1 MEIKGEGALHLHPTF
16 KARVNNNFFD
26 ATEATVDLG
35 QTFRVSNTYQR
46 FVLLFCDNK
55 NNRHILDVLS
65 AFYCSKPTQMEK
77 TGNVESVARFL
88 QTLSSP
94 LYITHELLSTIESFP
109 KPQDRNITTTYLP
122 VCALVG

>member
-1 MEIKGEGALHLHPTF
+1 MEIKGEGAFHLHPTF

-55 NNRHILDVLS
+55 NNRHILDV
-65 AFYCSKPTQMEK
+65 YQ
-77 TGNVESVARFL
+77 
-88 QTLSSP
+88 
-94 LYITHELLSTIESFP
+94 LSTIRSLR
-109 KPQDRNITTTYLP
+109 KCRKLATLKVLP
-122 VCALVG
+122 DFSRR